1 MKIQKIETNNNTMTI
16 LIDVQYA
23 STCKDIPDET
33 KIISWAKLAL
43 SNNMDPVEFTIR
55 IVDEDEILELNHK
68 WRGIEKSTNVLSFPA
83 GENIVAPELLGD
95 IAICAPVINREATEQ
110 EKLLE
115 AHWAHMVIHGVLH
128 LLGYDHNLSEDAE
141 KMESQE
147 IEFLKTLNFPNP
159 YE

>member
-1 MKIQKIETNNNTMTI
+1 MKIKKFEANNKSVTI
-16 LIDVQYA
+16 QIDVQHA
-23 STCKDIPDET
+23 SACENIPAEK
-33 KIISWAKLAL
+33 KIITWAKLAL
-43 SNNMDPVEFTIR
+43 SNNNDPTEFTIR
-55 IVDEDEILELNHK
+55 IVDEEEMFELNHK
-68 WRGIEKSTNVLSFPA
+68 WRGIEKITNVLSFPA
-83 GENIVAPELLGD
+83 GENVVAPELLGD
-95 IAICAPVINREATEQ
+95 IAICAPVINKEAIEQ

-128 LLGYDHNLSEDAE
+128 LLGYDHNINEDAE